1 MSQLT
6 TDPAEIARM
15 ARRVLELKTEHR
27 DLDEVITRLQADAA
41 HDQLMVCRLKKR
53 QLKLKDQIHYLERAM
68 TPDEPA

>member
-15 ARRVLELKTEHR
+15 ARRVLELRTEHR
-27 DLDEVITRLQADAA
+27 DLDEVITRLQADPT

-53 QLKLKDQIHYLERAM
+53 KLRLKDQIHYLEGAM